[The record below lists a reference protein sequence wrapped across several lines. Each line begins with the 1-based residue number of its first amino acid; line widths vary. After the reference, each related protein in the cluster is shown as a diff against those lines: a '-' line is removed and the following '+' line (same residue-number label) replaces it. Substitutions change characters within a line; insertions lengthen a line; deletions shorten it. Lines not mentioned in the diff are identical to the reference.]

1 MKELFGI
8 PTETLLIV
16 LVAGLAIALGAL
28 SVLAARHRV
37 LVRLGLRNVGRRGAR
52 TALIV
57 VGLMLGTAII
67 AAALT
72 TGDTMSHTI
81 RGAAIQS
88 LGETDEL
95 VSARGAD
102 VEAGN
107 ELGAATGV
115 RYFDERV
122 ADRVAAAVAGSGLV
136 DGVAPA
142 IIEPVAVRDPAR
154 RQNEP
159 RVTLFATDP
168 ARMKGFGAI
177 ASTRGGEVSL
187 ADLRPGELYLNEHAA
202 RELHARA
209 GDRVL
214 VFAGRSAAPMRV
226 RDVVRYDGAG
236 TSDSGALVPLA
247 AAQRLLGRPGRI
259 GHVLVSNRGGSEA
272 GAALSEAVLRRLTPA
287 LAGLGLEADTTK
299 QDAIEAADTAG
310 NAFMAFF
317 TTFGSF
323 SIAAGILLIFLIFV
337 MLAAERRGELGIAR
351 AIGTRRGQ
359 LVQMF
364 VYEGIAYDVAAALV
378 GALLGAAVAYAMVAG
393 IASALGS
400 AGLDI
405 EYAASLRS
413 LAIAYAIGVLLTL
426 AVVAFSAWRVSRMT
440 VAAAL
445 RNLPEPA
452 APRRRARLL
461 TALAGLALGALLVVS
476 GGSAAQATPLL
487 LGISLVLVS
496 ALPLLRLAGVPDR
509 LAYTATGL
517 AIVVLWM
524 LPWSAWEAMFGPLG
538 MDFSTWV
545 VSGLMIVV
553 GTVWTIMFNAGA
565 LLSGAARV
573 FGRWR
578 RLAPVLRLSMAY
590 PLTARFRTGMT
601 LAMFTLVVFTLV
613 TGTAT
618 SGSFNHA
625 FQDVAAFG
633 GGFDVRASTSAA
645 TPIDD
650 MRGALARARGVRA
663 ADVRTVASQSLLPV
677 DARQSGSGRAAE
689 AYPLRGLDDAFLAR
703 TTFGLGA
710 MARGYGSA
718 REVWTAMLRHPNLA
732 VIDSFVVP
740 RRDQFGFSAT
750 SAKFRVS
757 GFFFDDAT
765 FAPFAVDLRDP
776 QSGRHTRLTVIGVLE
791 DTAPLEMLGISTS
804 QRSMAA
810 AFPGRARPT
819 IHYFELAPGVDP
831 GREAAR
837 LESAFLDKGMQA
849 ESIAEVMRDATA
861 ASRTFNR
868 IILGFMA
875 LGLIVGVAALGVISA
890 REIVE
895 RRQQIGVLRA
905 IGFRRG
911 LVQAS
916 LLLESSFVAL
926 TAIVVGSSLGL
937 LLADN
942 IIRDSRRQPS
952 WDGLTLVVPWASLA
966 IIFAA
971 VYAVAM
977 LATLVPALRASR
989 IRPADA
995 LRYQ

>member
-1 MKELFGI
+1 VKELFGI
-8 PTETLLIV
+8 PTATLLVV
-16 LVAGLAIALGAL
+16 LVIGLAAALGA
-28 SVLAARHRV
+28 VAILAARHRV
-37 LVRLGLRNVGRRGAR
+37 LVRLGIRNVERRGAR

-81 RGAAIQS
+81 RGAAIES
-88 LGETDEL
+88 LGQTDEL
-95 VSARGAD
+95 VSARGAE
-102 VEAGN
+102 VQAGN

-115 RYFDERV
+115 RSFDERV
-122 ADRVAAAVAGSGLV
+122 VARVDAAVAGSGLV

-142 IIEPVAVRDPAR
+142 IIEPVAVQDPAR

-168 ARMKGFGAI
+168 ARMEGFGTI
-177 ASTRGGEVSL
+177 ASTRGGAVSL
-187 ADLRPGELYLNEHAA
+187 ADLRPGEVYLNAHAA

-214 VFAGRSAAPMRV
+214 VFAGRGGTPMRV
-226 RDVVRYDGAG
+226 RDIVRYDGAG
-236 TSDSGALVPLA
+236 TSDSGAMVPLA
-247 AAQRLLGRPGRI
+247 VAQRLLGREGRI
-259 GHVLVSNRGGSEA
+259 GHVLVSNRGDAESG
-272 GAALSEAVLRRLTPA
+272 GALSDAVVRRLNPA
-287 LAGLGLEADTTK
+287 VAGLGLEADTTK
-299 QDAIEAADTAG
+299 QDAIEAADKAG

-323 SIAAGILLIFLIFV
+323 SIAAGVLLIFLIFV

-364 VYEGIAYDVAAALV
+364 VFEGIAYDLVAALV
-378 GALLGAAVAYAMVAG
+378 GAALGAAVAYAMVAG
-393 IASALGS
+393 IAEAFGGE
-400 AGLDI
+400 GLDV

-426 AVVAFSAWRVSRMT
+426 AVVALSAWRVSRMT

-452 APRRRARLL
+452 APRRRARVLA
-461 TALAGLALGALLVVS
+461 ALGGLSVGALLVLS
-476 GGSAAQATPLL
+476 GASSAQATPLL
-487 LGISLVLVS
+487 LGISVVLVS
-496 ALPLLRLAGVPDR
+496 TIPLLRLAGVADR
-509 LAYTATGL
+509 VAYTAIGL

-524 LPWSAWEAMFGPLG
+524 LPWSAWEAMFGQLG

-553 GTVWTIMFNAGA
+553 GTVWTIMFNAEA

-573 FGRWR
+573 FGRSR
-578 RLAPVLRLSMAY
+578 RLAPILRLSMAY

-625 FQDVAAFG
+625 FRDVAAFG
-633 GGFDVRASTSAA
+633 GGFDVRASTSPA

-650 MRGALARARGVRA
+650 LRGGMGRAHGIRPGEIRG
-663 ADVRTVASQSLLPV
+663 VASQSLLPV
-677 DARQSGSGRAAE
+677 DARQAGAGRSSE

-710 MARGYGSA
+710 IAHGYGSA
-718 REVWTAMLRHPNLA
+718 RDVWDALRRRSGLA
-732 VIDSFVVP
+732 VIDSLVVP
-740 RRDQFGFSAT
+740 RRDKFGFSAT
-750 SAKFRVS
+750 NAKFRVS
-757 GFFFDDAT
+757 GFSFDDAT
-765 FAPFAVDLRDP
+765 FAPFAVDVRDP
-776 QSGRHTRLTVIGVLE
+776 QTGRGTRLTVIGVLK

-804 QRSMAA
+804 QRTMAA

-819 IHYFELAPGVDP
+819 IHYFELAPGVDA
-831 GREAAR
+831 GREAAK
-837 LESAFLDKGMQA
+837 LEAAFLDRGMQA
-849 ESIAEVMRDATA
+849 ESIEKVMRDATA

-868 IILGFMA
+868 IILGFMG

-890 REIVE
+890 RAIVE

-905 IGFRRG
+905 IGFRRTMIE
-911 LVQAS
+911 AS

-926 TAIVVGSSLGL
+926 TAIVVGTALGL
-937 LLADN
+937 LLAAN

-952 WDGLTLVVPWASLA
+952 WDGLSLVVPWTSLA
-966 IIFAA
+966 VIFAA
-971 VYAVAM
+971 VYAVA
-977 LATLVPALRASR
+977 LVATLVPALRASR

>member
-1 MKELFGI
+1 MDELFGI
-8 PTETLLIV
+8 PMATLLAV
-16 LVAGLAIALGAL
+16 LVVGLAAALA
-28 SVLAARHRV
+28 VLAVLAERRRV
-37 LVRLGLRNVGRRGAR
+37 LVRLGIRNVGRRRAR

-81 RGAAIQS
+81 RGAAIES
-88 LGETDEL
+88 LGQTDEL
-95 VSARGAD
+95 VSARGAE

-115 RYFDERV
+115 RSFDERV
-122 ADRVAAAVAGSGLV
+122 VTRVDAALAGTGLA

-142 IIEPVAVRDPAR
+142 IIEPVAVQDPAR

-168 ARMKGFGAI
+168 ARMRGFGEI
-177 ASTRGGEVSL
+177 ASTRGGELSL
-187 ADLRPGELYLNEHAA
+187 ADLRPGELYLNAHAA

-214 VFAGRSAAPMRV
+214 VFAGRGATPMRV

-236 TSDSGALVPLA
+236 TSDSGALLGLV
-247 AAQRLLGRPGRI
+247 AAQRLLGREGRI
-259 GHVLVSNRGGSEA
+259 GHVLVSNRGGRES
-272 GAALSEAVLRRLTPA
+272 GAALSGAVVRRLTPV
-287 LAGLGLEADTTK
+287 LAPLGLEADATK
-299 QDAIEAADTAG
+299 QDAIEAADKAG

-323 SIAAGILLIFLIFV
+323 SIAAGVLLIFLIFV

-351 AIGTRRGQ
+351 AIGTRRGH

-364 VYEGIAYDVAAALV
+364 VFEGVAYDLVAALA
-378 GALLGAAVAYAMVAG
+378 GAALGAAVAYAMVAG
-393 IASALGS
+393 IAEALG
-400 AGLDI
+400 GEGIDV

-413 LAIAYAIGVLLTL
+413 LGIAYALGVLLTL

-452 APRRRARLL
+452 EPRRGARV
-461 TALAGLALGALLVVS
+461 LAALGGIAVGALMIAS
-476 GGSAAQATPLL
+476 GASAAQATPLL
-487 LGISLVLVS
+487 LGISVVLVS
-496 ALPLLRLAGVPDR
+496 AIPLLRLARVADR
-509 LAYTATGL
+509 LAYTAVGL

-524 LPWSAWEAMFGPLG
+524 LPWSAWEALFGPLG

-545 VSGLMIVV
+545 VSGLMVVV
-553 GTVWTIMFNAGA
+553 GTVWTIMFNAEA
-565 LLSGAARV
+565 LLAGAARI
-573 FGRWR
+573 FGRSR

-633 GGFDVRASTSAA
+633 GGFDVRASTSPT
-645 TPIDD
+645 TPLGDV
-650 MRGALARARGVRA
+650 RGAIARAPGVHPGAIRA
-663 ADVRTVASQSLLPV
+663 VGSQSLLPV
-677 DARQSGSGRAAE
+677 DARQVRAGRGAE
-689 AYPLRGLDDAFLAR
+689 PYPLRGLDDGFLAR

-710 MARGYGSA
+710 LADGYGSA
-718 REVWTAMLRHPNLA
+718 RDVWSALRRRPGLA
-732 VIDSFVVP
+732 VVDSLVVA
-740 RRDQFGFSAT
+740 RRDRFGFSA
-750 SAKFRVS
+750 SNAKFRVS
-757 GFFFDDAT
+757 GFYFDDAR
-765 FAPFAVDLRDP
+765 FAPFAVDVRDP
-776 QSGRHTRLTVIGVLE
+776 QTGRHTRLTVIGVLK

-804 QRSMAA
+804 QRTMAA

-819 IHYFELAPGVDP
+819 IHYFDLAPGVDP
-831 GREAAR
+831 GREAAA
-837 LESAFLDKGMQA
+837 LEAAFLDRGMQA
-849 ESIAEVMRDATA
+849 EAIEAVMRDATA

-875 LGLIVGVAALGVISA
+875 LGLVVGVAALGVISA
-890 REIVE
+890 RAIVE

-905 IGFRRG
+905 IGFRRAM
-911 LVQAS
+911 VQGS

-926 TAIVVGSSLGL
+926 TAIVVGTALGL

-942 IIRDSRRQPS
+942 IIRDSRKQPS

-966 IIFAA
+966 VIFAA
-971 VYAVAM
+971 VYAVAL

-989 IRPADA
+989 IRPAEA